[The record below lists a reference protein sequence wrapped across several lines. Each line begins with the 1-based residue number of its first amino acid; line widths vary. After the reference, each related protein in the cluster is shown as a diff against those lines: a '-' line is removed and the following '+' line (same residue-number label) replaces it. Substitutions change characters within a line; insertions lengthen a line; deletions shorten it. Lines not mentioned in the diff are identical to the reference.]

1 MRFYKGFRK
10 DLRSR
15 YISAFVHYYHF
26 GLQSIAPLFDF
37 YSSDQAKSSIELDG
51 GDFSTRIKGAA
62 PFIPKTRWFSVM
74 RRLYRCVR
82 KFNPKTRLK
91 KGGIIVSNLK
101 RSQTLHKVINYSS
114 VQVGESLF
122 HPFLIKSDCDNA
134 FSVLENPFF
143 EGKLNELLVTK
154 FKLGSLKTP
163 LNLTLTFGDFAH
175 SLNFVNRVDMG
186 PSPKPYFHR
195 LALVSRYE
203 LPFIFSSVGFLF
215 ISAPTTLWG
224 SEYHYDFAMT
234 RARINSH
241 RYSFFYKN
249 DLKRIYIR
257 KPGLLKLLTSF
268 QRDLSLAE
276 RGDVFMHNHFNFP
289 HPSIS
294 GAGFTKSSPTVA
306 SQFFQP
312 SIDIYRPLEFYKGLW
327 GEVESNGS
335 DYVIKRVRFKP
346 GYQRI

>member
-1 MRFYKGFRK
+1 
-10 DLRSR
+10 
-15 YISAFVHYYHF
+15 
-26 GLQSIAPLFDF
+26 
-37 YSSDQAKSSIELDG
+37 
-51 GDFSTRIKGAA
+51 
-62 PFIPKTRWFSVM
+62 M
-74 RRLYRCVR
+74 RRFRCCVR
-82 KFNPKTRLK
+82 KFNPNMRLK

-101 RSQTLHKVINYSS
+101 RNQTLREVINYSS
-114 VQVGESLF
+114 VSERQVLCD
-122 HPFLIKSDCDNA
+122 PFLIKSECD
-134 FSVLENPFF
+134 SVSTVLGNPIF

-154 FKLGSLKTP
+154 FKLQPLKTP
-163 LNLTLTFGDFAH
+163 LNLTLTFADFSH
-175 SLNFVNRVDMG
+175 NLNFVNKVDMV
-186 PSPKPYFHR
+186 PSSKPYFHR

-268 QRDLSLAE
+268 QSDLSLSD
-276 RGDVFMHNHFNFP
+276 RGDIFMHNHFNLP
-289 HPSIS
+289 HPSTS
-294 GAGFTKSSPTVA
+294 GADFTKPSSTVA

-312 SIDIYRPLEFYKGLW
+312 SIDIYRPLEFFKGL
-327 GEVESNGS
+327 
-335 DYVIKRVRFKP
+335 
-346 GYQRI
+346 